1 MRVLIVNTSERVGG
15 AAIAANRLMEALKK
29 NGVKAKMLVRDK
41 QTDQMTV
48 SAIPSSWLLP
58 LKFVWERVCIFVA
71 NGLRK
76 RNVFQMDIANT
87 GTDITQLFEF
97 QQADVIHLHW
107 TNQGYLSL
115 NDLDK
120 ILHAG
125 KPVVITMHDMWYF
138 TGICHYAGDCTRYE
152 TGCHKCPQLSNGGW
166 GKDWAQSVFDQKKRM
181 YGDVKIS
188 FVGCSQWIANL
199 ARNSRL
205 TRGQFVINIPN
216 TINTGV
222 FHPTDMTEVRQKWN
236 LPTDKTLILF
246 GSQRINDE
254 RKGFRYLAEACN
266 IIKQQN
272 AELADKLGVVV
283 LGSHSDKV
291 ESLIPFDVYPVNYL
305 SNEHEVMEM
314 YNAVNMFV
322 TPSLQDN
329 LPNTIVEAMACG
341 TPCVGFNVG
350 GIPEM
355 IDHQE
360 NGYVANYMDA
370 ADFAKGIQWCL
381 DEANFDTLCKNA
393 HKKALTTYSEDKI
406 ARRYTD
412 VYEMLLEQ

>member
-1 MRVLIVNTSERVGG
+1 MRVLIINTSERVGG

-58 LKFVWERVCIFVA
+58 VKFVWERVCIFVA
-71 NGLRK
+71 NGFKK

-87 GTDITQLFEF
+87 GTDITHLFEF
-97 QQADVIHLHW
+97 EQADVIHLHW
-107 TNQGYLSL
+107 VNQGYLSL

-138 TGICHYAGDCTRYE
+138 TGICHYAGECKRYE
-152 TGCHKCPQLSNGGW
+152 SACYKCPQLTNGGW
-166 GKDWAQSVFDQKKRM
+166 GKDWAKSVFERKRQM

-205 TRGQFVINIPN
+205 TQGQFVINIPN
-216 TINTGV
+216 TINTSV
-222 FHPTDMTEVRQKWN
+222 FHPTDRDKVRTKWN
-236 LPTDKTLILF
+236 LPQNKTLILF
-246 GSQRINDE
+246 GSQRIIDE

-266 IIKQQN
+266 IIKQEDG
-272 AELADKLGVVV
+272 ALADKLGIVV

-314 YNAVNMFV
+314 YNAVNLFV

-355 IDHQE
+355 IDHKE

-370 ADFAKGIQWCL
+370 ADFAKGIRWCL
-381 DEANFDTLCKNA
+381 DEANYDTLCTNA
-393 HKKALTTYSEDKI
+393 HKKALTTYSEDRI

>member
-1 MRVLIVNTSERVGG
+1 MRVLIINTSERVGG

-58 LKFVWERVCIFVA
+58 LKFMWERGCIFLA
-71 NGLRK
+71 NRFSKQNL
-76 RNVFQMDIANT
+76 FQMDIANT
-87 GTDITQLFEF
+87 GTDIVHLFEF
-97 QQADVIHLHW
+97 EQADIIHLHW
-107 TNQGYLSL
+107 VNQGFLSMADL
-115 NDLDK
+115 NK

-152 TGCHKCPQLSNGGW
+152 TSCYKCPQLTKGGW
-166 GKDWAQSVFDQKKRM
+166 GTDWAAKVFEQKRQMLK
-181 YGDVKIS
+181 DVKVS
-188 FVGCSQWIANL
+188 FVGCSQWITNL
-199 ARNSRL
+199 ARKSSL
-205 TRGQFVINIPN
+205 TQGQFVINIPN
-216 TINTGV
+216 TINTHV
-222 FHPTDMTEVRQKWN
+222 FHPTDMIEVRKKWN
-236 LPTDKTLILF
+236 LPEDKLLILF
-246 GSQRINDE
+246 GSQRITDE
-254 RKGFRYLAEACN
+254 RKGFRHLAEACN
-266 IIKQQN
+266 ILKKT
-272 AELADKLGVVV
+272 APELAEKLGIVV
-283 LGSHSDKV
+283 LGSQSDEV
-291 ESLIPFDVYPVNYL
+291 ESLIPFDVYPINYL
-305 SNEHEVMEM
+305 SDESEVMEM
-314 YNAVNMFV
+314 YNAVNLFV

-355 IDHQE
+355 IDHKQ
-360 NGYVANYMDA
+360 NGYVAAYKDA
-370 ADFAKGIQWCL
+370 QDFAKGIQWCL
-381 DEANFDTLCKNA
+381 DKTNYETLCENA
-393 HKKALTTYSEDKI
+393 HKKALNTYSEDRI

>member
-1 MRVLIVNTSERVGG
+1 MRVLIINTSERVGG

-29 NGVKAKMLVRDK
+29 NGVKARMLVRDK

-48 SAIPSSWLLP
+48 AAIPSSWLLP
-58 LKFVWERVCIFVA
+58 LKFVWERLCIFVA
-71 NGLRK
+71 NGFRMK
-76 RNVFQMDIANT
+76 NVFQMDIANT

-115 NDLDK
+115 SDLNK

-138 TGICHYAGDCTRYE
+138 TGICHYAGECTRYE
-152 TGCHKCPQLSNGGW
+152 SGCYKCPQLTNGGW
-166 GKDWAQSVFDQKKRM
+166 GKDWARFVFERKKQM
-181 YGDVKIS
+181 YSDVKIS
-188 FVGCSQWIANL
+188 FVGCSKWIANL

-205 TRGQFVINIPN
+205 TQGQFVINIPN
-216 TINTGV
+216 TINTHV
-222 FHPTDMTEVRQKWN
+222 FHPTDMMEVRKKWN

-254 RKGFRYLAEACN
+254 RKGFRYLAEACS
-266 IIKQQN
+266 IIKKEGK
-272 AELADKLGVVV
+272 ELADRLGVVV

-291 ESLIPFDVYPVNYL
+291 ESLIPFDVYPINYL
-305 SNEHEVMEM
+305 SSEHEVMEM
-314 YNAVNMFV
+314 YNAVNLFV

-341 TPCVGFNVG
+341 TPCVGFKVG

-355 IDHQE
+355 IDHQV

-370 ADFAKGIQWCL
+370 TDFAKGIQWCL
-381 DEANFDTLCKNA
+381 DKENYDTLRENA
-393 HKKALTTYSEDKI
+393 HKKALNTYSEDRI

>member
-1 MRVLIVNTSERVGG
+1 MRVLIINTSERVGG

-58 LKFVWERVCIFVA
+58 LKFVWERLCIFVA
-71 NGLRK
+71 NRFK
-76 RNVFQMDIANT
+76 KENIFQMDLANT
-87 GTDITQLFEF
+87 GTDITHLYEFE
-97 QQADVIHLHW
+97 QADVIHLHW
-107 TNQGYLSL
+107 TNQGFLSL
-115 NDLDK
+115 SDLNK
-120 ILHAG
+120 ILHSG

-138 TGICHYAGDCTRYE
+138 TGICHYSGECKRYE
-152 TGCHKCPQLSNGGW
+152 SSCYKCPLLSNGGW
-166 GKDWAQSVFDQKKRM
+166 GKDWAKSVFEKKRKM
-181 YGDVKIS
+181 YADTRIS
-188 FVGCSQWIANL
+188 FVGCSNWIANL
-199 ARNSRL
+199 ARNSSL
-205 TRGQFVINIPN
+205 TQGQFVINIPN
-216 TINTGV
+216 TINTSV
-222 FHPTDMTEVRQKWN
+222 FHPTDMAEVRRKWN
-236 LPTDKTLILF
+236 LPAEKKLILF
-246 GSQRINDE
+246 GSQRITDE

-266 IIKQQN
+266 IIKEKNTQL
-272 AELADKLGVVV
+272 AKELGIVV

-291 ESLIPFDVYPVNYL
+291 ESLIPFKVFPVNYL

-314 YNAVNMFV
+314 YNAVDLFV

-355 IDHQE
+355 IDHKS
-360 NGYVANYMDA
+360 NGYVAHYMDA
-370 ADFAKGIQWCL
+370 GDFATGIQWCL
-381 DEANFDTLCKNA
+381 DEDNYDSLRTNA
-393 HKKALTTYSEDKI
+393 YKKAIITYSEDRI

-412 VYEMLLEQ
+412 VYEMLLGQ